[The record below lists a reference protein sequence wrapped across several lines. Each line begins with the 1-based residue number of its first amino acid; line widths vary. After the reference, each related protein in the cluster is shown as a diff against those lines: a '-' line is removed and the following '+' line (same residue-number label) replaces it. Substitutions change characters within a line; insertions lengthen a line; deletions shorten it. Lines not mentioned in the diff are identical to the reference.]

1 MCSDFLAENT
11 SRAAAL
17 KTDCSRSRRDLS
29 QAVKQVP
36 KVDMLLVMGDFD
48 FGSRTAKEQ
57 NRTELVDPV
66 LLDFCRVGY
75 SLFTTASQDIGR
87 EERRRKLMSYFVS
100 SQTHNLKGLFTA

>member
-1 MCSDFLAENT
+1 
-11 SRAAAL
+11 
-17 KTDCSRSRRDLS
+17 
-29 QAVKQVP
+29 
-36 KVDMLLVMGDFD
+36 MLLVMGDFD

-75 SLFTTASQDIGR
+75 SLLFTTASQDIGR